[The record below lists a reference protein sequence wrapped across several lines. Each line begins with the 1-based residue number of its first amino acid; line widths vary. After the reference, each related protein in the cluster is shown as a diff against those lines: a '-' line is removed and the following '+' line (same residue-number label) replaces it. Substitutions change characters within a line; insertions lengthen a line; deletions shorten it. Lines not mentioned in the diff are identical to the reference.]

1 MNVKKIAVIVGLIIA
16 VAVTGYFI
24 FFNSSG
30 SKDISSVDE
39 KQFYTCGMHP
49 EIISDEPGLCPICEM
64 NLTPIKND
72 KQKNSGEKIILYW
85 RAPMDPNEIYNEPGK
100 SKMGMDLV
108 PVYEDESGAQGVVTI
123 DPQVQQ
129 NMNVKTEIVSKK
141 RLSSKV
147 TTNGVLLKDETKEYI
162 VTTKVSGWIEKLYV
176 NYTGQEVRNGQKLMD
191 IYSPQLVAAQQEL
204 LTALS
209 YKNTS
214 SQSSVESIKK
224 SGNELVEN
232 AIRKLQLLDV
242 SEAEINALIE
252 TKKVRTNMT
261 LYALNSGT
269 VIHKN
274 VLEGEKI
281 MAGAPLLRI
290 ANLTNLWLTAD
301 IYEYE
306 LSKIKLGSQASIKFN
321 FLPEKTYTGKIS
333 FIYPTIEPTSRT
345 AKIRIDV
352 NNSKGELKPEM
363 FANVVIEG
371 IDLGEYPVIPENS
384 VIRSGTKD
392 IVILSIGNGKFKP
405 TKVKLG
411 GYSDGLYQVLEGLT
425 EGNKIV
431 TSTQF
436 LIDSESNLRAAVNQ
450 FQSSSGDIKEEKR
463 ETKDE
468 NLKMKNDKPET
479 KEEKHNHSSSIVH
492 EGVIDVESID
502 KNIDGKLFE
511 CPMDWNVISD
521 EDGRCPLCN
530 MYLKEYTIEEVKIN
544 LDKNGFE
551 YKK

>member
-1 MNVKKIAVIVGLIIA
+1 
-16 VAVTGYFI
+16 
-24 FFNSSG
+24 
-30 SKDISSVDE
+30 
-39 KQFYTCGMHP
+39 
-49 EIISDEPGLCPICEM
+49 M
-64 NLTPIKND
+64 NLTPIKKDN
-72 KQKNSGEKIILYW
+72 QKNSGENKVLYW

-108 PVYEDESGAQGVVTI
+108 PVYEDEEGAQGIVTI

-129 NMNVKTEIVSKK
+129 NMNIKTEIVSKK

-176 NYTGQEVRNGQKLMD
+176 NYTGQEVHKGQKLMD

-214 SQSSVESIKK
+214 SQSSLESIKK
-224 SGNELVEN
+224 SGDELVDN
-232 AIRKLQLLDV
+232 AIRKLQLFDV
-242 SEAEINALIE
+242 SETEINVLIE
-252 TKKVRTNMT
+252 TKNVRKNLT

-281 MAGAPLLRI
+281 MAGAQLLRI

-306 LSKIKLGSQASIKFN
+306 LSKVKLGSQASIKFN

-333 FIYPTIEPTSRT
+333 FIYPTIDAASRT
-345 AKIRIDV
+345 AKIRINV
-352 NNSKGELKPEM
+352 NNNNGELKPDM

-371 IDLGEYPVIPENS
+371 IDLGEYPVIPKNA

-392 IVILSIGNGKFKP
+392 IVILSIGDGKFKP
-405 TKVKLG
+405 TQVKLG
-411 GYSDGLYQVLEGLT
+411 SYADGLYQVLEGLA
-425 EGNKIV
+425 EGNQIV
-431 TSTQF
+431 TSAQF
-436 LIDSESNLRAAVNQ
+436 LIDSESNLRAAINQ
-450 FQSSSGDIKEEKR
+450 FQSSTGE
-463 ETKDE
+463 
-468 NLKMKNDKPET
+468 MKNDKQVMNEV
-479 KEEKHNHSSSIVH
+479 KHDHSSSVVY
-492 EGVIDVESID
+492 EGKIDIESID
-502 KNIDGKLFE
+502 KNKDGKLFE
-511 CPMDWNVISD
+511 CPMDWNVITD
-521 EDGRCPLCN
+521 DDGRCPVCN
-530 MYLKEYTIEEVKIN
+530 MYLKEYTIEEVKSN
-544 LDKNGFE
+544 LDKYGFE